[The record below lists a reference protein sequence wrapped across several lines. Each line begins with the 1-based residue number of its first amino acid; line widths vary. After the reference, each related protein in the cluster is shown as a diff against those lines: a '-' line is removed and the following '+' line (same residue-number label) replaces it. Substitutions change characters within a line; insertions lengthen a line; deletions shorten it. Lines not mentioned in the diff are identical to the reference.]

1 MEKTKTKTEG
11 AIRNIKH
18 IKTGKKAAEGLPQVL
33 KRQMEKQLN
42 QVQQNRLVISS
53 SLKIF
58 IKPKLKRDRRS
69 KREGE
74 M

>member
-1 MEKTKTKTEG
+1 MRRKTEG

-18 IKTGKKAAEGLPQVL
+18 IKTGIGEKAAEGLPQVL
-33 KRQMEKQLN
+33 KHQMEKQLN
-42 QVQQNRLVISS
+42 QVQRNRLVINS

-58 IKPKLKRDRRS
+58 IKPKPKRDRQS

-74 M
+74 T